1 MKMFEALDAMY
12 KKSVVEDITPVN
24 IPQKKEGKINDMKI
38 YKRQYYLQNIQ
49 TYKERNQRYRQ
60 KKYKESTLDWMLEQ
74 EILNGE
80 E

>member
-1 MKMFEALDAMY
+1 MFEALDAMY

-24 IPQKKEGKINDMKI
+24 IPKIAIDKTSDMKI

-49 TYKERNQRYRQ
+49 TYKERNRRYRM

-74 EILNGE
+74 EILNAE

>member
-12 KKSVVEDITPVN
+12 KKSIVEDITPCNV
-24 IPQKKEGKINDMKI
+24 PKKAIDKTTDMKI
-38 YKRQYYLQNIQ
+38 YKRQYYLQNIE
-49 TYKERNQRYRQ
+49 TYRERNQRYRQ

>member
-1 MKMFEALDAMY
+1 MFEMLDSLY

-24 IPQKKEGKINDMKI
+24 IPQKKEGKTNDIKI

-49 TYKERNQRYRQ
+49 TYKERNRRYRM
-60 KKYKESTLDWMLEQ
+60 KKYKESTLDWMLEK
-74 EILNGE
+74 EILNAE